1 MFFNRSKP
9 ASPNQSDQS
18 APSEPAT
25 EGINGL
31 TYIDQTSMI
40 RMRLSASKLKLHSRK
55 IYAQQSGYR
64 LSSFR
69 GRGMEFDESRIYQ
82 PGDDIRSMDWKVMAR
97 TGSAHTKIFRE
108 ERERPVLLWVDYR
121 EPMFFATHG
130 VFKSVIASR
139 AAAALAWASNQQGD
153 KLGGLIFSDYQHAEV
168 RPKRGKTSVLH
179 FIKKLHEA
187 QHVKQNEEMLVDAEQ
202 ALSRLRRVTRPG
214 SLIFLI
220 SDFRALGE
228 KAESHIT
235 QLSQHNDVVM
245 LFIYDE
251 LEKTLPPDGQYL
263 VQHGNSNLLF
273 SSSELRRSEYQDLF
287 KQRFDT
293 LQRFAYKHRIN
304 LISCSTQQ
312 DPLTILQR
320 SFG

>member
-9 ASPNQSDQS
+9 ASEQ
-18 APSEPAT
+18 AV
-25 EGINGL
+25 EGINEL
-31 TYIDQTSMI
+31 TYLDQTAMI
-40 RMRLSASKLKLHSRK
+40 RMRLAASKLKLHSRK
-55 IYAQQSGYR
+55 INAQQSGFC

-69 GRGMEFDESRIYQ
+69 GRGMEFDESRVYQ

-179 FIKKLHEA
+179 FIKQLDQA
-187 QHVKQNEEMLVDAEQ
+187 QHVRQNEAILVDADQ

-220 SDFRALGE
+220 SDFRALGD

-235 QLSQHNDVVM
+235 QLCQHNDVVM

-263 VQHGNSNLLF
+263 VQHGQDNLLF
-273 SSSELRRSEYQDLF
+273 NSSEQRRLDYQDHF
-287 KQRFDT
+287 KQRFDS
-293 LQRFAYKHRIN
+293 LQSFAHKHRIN
-304 LISCSTQQ
+304 LITCTTQQ
-312 DPLTILQR
+312 DPLSVLQR